1 MSKKD
6 YQKGMADAM
15 EAYEAFGQKQE
26 AAIRNIEEKVTQ
38 AGEKVGKLGDK
49 IGEISDYITEQEKAA
64 LYKLNTPVDIADLE
78 KAEKRILL
86 AVLYQLSADESEVT
100 EEQQNYIRAVQQY
113 LQIYNPQTTIGLEV
127 VENIEDIS
135 AQKAVLQSVLEF
147 FYLGTHPGTYTDDQM
162 EFLDCFQINRKTRK
176 EIITCIKSIIEVVG
190 TRGLAEKYGVVA
202 SQPHSAFAKYKDNGR
217 IPEAVA
223 DLCIAQLKQKE
234 KSEYNEY
241 DNRYGC
247 VNTRYFH
254 NHCPFLELQDYLLF
268 YRDRH
273 ESYYKGEEHIDDEM
287 GLFRINKLTGA
298 IERLNLDY
306 KNDMP
311 FDIDR
316 ANFHIQGN
324 TIYFAGNY
332 SSVSRIVAVD
342 VKEKACRR
350 LPIQLTA
357 DANEWEEIK
366 NVHLSGNESYL
377 LIHGTVRKRGKYVS
391 TKTYVVDLTQNFRT
405 FILDSGLEEVYDA
418 FIWNN
423 KFLFW
428 GEKFNGTKEIRR
440 IGGHALIE
448 RDVTESLFE
457 YNVEKQTLTNLLV
470 ANSDYEEFIIHAA
483 LKGNEIGN
491 ANEISIERMD
501 FIGGRYYFLIYNI
514 EKREYTYSVLNP
526 ENINESLGYLWSVIL
541 RNYRAQVFSHEQC
554 VFFTDKFVFNFC
566 GNEKAVFSYETLK
579 VEYLK
584 DVGTYGLILGDY
596 FYLGSRYGCK
606 NWKKANISDGIERLQ
621 WEILSL

>member
-15 EAYEAFGQKQE
+15 EAYEAFGEKQE

-86 AVLYQLSADESEVT
+86 AVLYQLSVDESEVT

-113 LQIYNPQTTIGLEV
+113 LQIYNPQTTIDLEV

-223 DLCIAQLKQKE
+223 DLCIAQLRKKE

-268 YRDRH
+268 YRGRH
-273 ESYYKGEEHIDDEM
+273 ESYYKGEKHIDDEM

-332 SSVSRIVAVD
+332 SSISRIVAVD

-357 DANEWEEIK
+357 DANELEEIK

-428 GEKFNGTKEIRR
+428 GVKDNGTKEART
-440 IGGHALIE
+440 GYFQ
-448 RDVTESLFE
+448 RDETESLFE
-457 YNVEKQTLTNLLV
+457 YNVEKQTLTNFFV
-470 ANSDYEEFIIHAA
+470 ANSHYEQYIISTVLRGSDTGVAS
-483 LKGNEIGN
+483 ES
-491 ANEISIERMD
+491 SIERMD
-501 FIGGRYYFLIYNI
+501 FIEGRYYFLIYSI
-514 EKREYTYSVLNP
+514 EKQKYTYSGLNP
-526 ENINESLGYLWSVIL
+526 KNFGETTLDPIMGIFW
-541 RNYRAQVFSHEQC
+541 NYQHASSYEQC

-566 GNEKAVFSYETLK
+566 GNEKAVFSYETLE

-584 DVGTYGLILGDY
+584 NVGGHGLILGDY

>member
-15 EAYEAFGQKQE
+15 EAYEAFGEKQE

-86 AVLYQLSADESEVT
+86 AVLYQLSVDESEVT

-113 LQIYNPQTTIGLEV
+113 LQIYNPQTTIDLEV

-176 EIITCIKSIIEVVG
+176 EIITCIKSIIDVVG

-223 DLCIAQLKQKE
+223 DLCIAQLRKKE

-247 VNTRYFH
+247 VSTRKFH

-268 YRDRH
+268 YRSRH
-273 ESYYKGEEHIDDEM
+273 ESYYKGEKHIDDEM

-332 SSVSRIVAVD
+332 SSISRIVAVD

-357 DANEWEEIK
+357 DANELEEIK
-366 NVHLSGNESYL
+366 NIHLSGNESYL
-377 LIHGTVRKRGKYVS
+377 LIHGTVRKRGEYVS

-428 GEKFNGTKEIRR
+428 GVKDNGTKEART
-440 IGGHALIE
+440 GYFQ
-448 RDVTESLFE
+448 RDETESLFE
-457 YNVEKQTLTNLLV
+457 YNVEKQTLTNLFV
-470 ANSDYEEFIIHAA
+470 ANSHYEQYIISTV
-483 LKGNEIGN
+483 LRGNEIGK

-514 EKREYTYSVLNP
+514 EKQEYTYSGLNP
-526 ENINESLGYLWSVIL
+526 KNFGETTLSPIIGIFW
-541 RNYRAQVFSHEQC
+541 NYQHASSYEQC

-566 GNEKAVFSYETLK
+566 GNKKAVFSYETLE

-596 FYLGSRYGCK
+596 FYLESRYNCK
-606 NWKKANISDGIERLQ
+606 DWEKANISDGIERLQ

>member
-113 LQIYNPQTTIGLEV
+113 LQIYNPQTTIDLEV

-147 FYLGTHPGTYTDDQM
+147 LYLGTHPGTYTDDQM

-202 SQPHSAFAKYKDNGR
+202 SQTHSAFAKYKDNGR

-223 DLCIAQLKQKE
+223 DLCIAQLRKKE

-247 VNTRYFH
+247 VSTRKFH

-268 YRDRH
+268 YRSRH
-273 ESYYKGEEHIDDEM
+273 ESYYKGEKHIDDEM

-324 TIYFAGNY
+324 TIYFAENY

-357 DANEWEEIK
+357 DANKWEEIK

-377 LIHGTVRKRGKYVS
+377 LIHGTVRTGGKYVS

-428 GEKFNGTKEIRR
+428 GVKDNGTKEART
-440 IGGHALIE
+440 GCFQ
-448 RDVTESLFE
+448 RDETESLFE

-470 ANSDYEEFIIHAA
+470 ANSDYENFIISAA
-483 LKGNEIGN
+483 LKGNEIGD

-501 FIGGRYYFLIYNI
+501 FIGERYYFLIYNI
-514 EKREYTYSVLNP
+514 EECEYRYSVLNP
-526 ENINESLGYLWSVIL
+526 ENINENLGYLWSVIL
-541 RNYRAQVFSHEQC
+541 RNYQARVFSHEQC

-566 GNEKAVFSYETLK
+566 GSEKAVFSYETLK
-579 VEYLK
+579 REFLK
-584 DVGTYGLILGDY
+584 DVGGDGLILGDY

>member
-1 MSKKD
+1 MNKKD

-15 EAYEAFGQKQE
+15 EAYEAFGEKQE

-86 AVLYQLSADESEVT
+86 AVLYQLSVDESEVT

-113 LQIYNPQTTIGLEV
+113 LQIYNPQTTIDLEV

-223 DLCIAQLKQKE
+223 DLCIAQLRKKE

-268 YRDRH
+268 YRGRH
-273 ESYYKGEEHIDDEM
+273 ESYYKGEKHIDDEM

-332 SSVSRIVAVD
+332 SSISRIVAVD

-357 DANEWEEIK
+357 DANELEEIK

-428 GEKFNGTKEIRR
+428 GVKDNGTKEART
-440 IGGHALIE
+440 GYFQ
-448 RDVTESLFE
+448 RDETESLFE
-457 YNVEKQTLTNLLV
+457 YNVEKQTLTNFFV
-470 ANSDYEEFIIHAA
+470 ANSHYEQYIISTVLRGSDTGVAS
-483 LKGNEIGN
+483 ES
-491 ANEISIERMD
+491 SIERMD
-501 FIGGRYYFLIYNI
+501 FIEGRYYFLIYSI
-514 EKREYTYSVLNP
+514 EKQKYTYSGLNP
-526 ENINESLGYLWSVIL
+526 KNFGETTLDPIMGIFW
-541 RNYRAQVFSHEQC
+541 NYQHASSYEQC

-566 GNEKAVFSYETLK
+566 GNEKAVFSYETLE

-584 DVGTYGLILGDY
+584 NVGGHGLILGDY

>member
-113 LQIYNPQTTIGLEV
+113 LQIYNPQTTIDLEV

-223 DLCIAQLKQKE
+223 DLCIAQLRQKE

-332 SSVSRIVAVD
+332 SSISRIVAVD

-350 LPIQLTA
+350 LPVQLTA
-357 DANEWEEIK
+357 DANELEEIK

-428 GEKFNGTKEIRR
+428 GVKCNSTKEIR
-440 IGGHALIE
+440 IGYALVR

-470 ANSDYEEFIIHAA
+470 ANSDYENFIISAA
-483 LKGNEIGN
+483 LKGNEIGD

-501 FIGGRYYFLIYNI
+501 FIGERYYFLIYNI
-514 EKREYTYSVLNP
+514 EECEYRYSVLNP
-526 ENINESLGYLWSVIL
+526 ENINENLGYLWSVIL
-541 RNYRAQVFSHEQC
+541 RNYQARVFSHEQC

-566 GNEKAVFSYETLK
+566 GSEKAVFSYETLK
-579 VEYLK
+579 REFLK
-584 DVGTYGLILGDY
+584 DVGGDGLILGDY